1 MAGTVAG
8 GILMP
13 LLQLQRRL
21 KPPEYTPPGVYY
33 PQRTFTYGENG
44 ETVEWINSC
53 LRKVWRVYLRRLEKW
68 IQQILQPPIDRLVQR
83 RGRDLVQRVEIAEF
97 ELDFEPPVFRNMSQ
111 RGSRKDSD
119 ISGVVDV
126 RYTGGARALLLLEL
140 GKKDGKLLKLQ
151 LPIQV
156 KELDVEG
163 RMWIKARL
171 APLSPYVGTLSFAFV
186 GPPSIRVQLL
196 PYNRVQLMNIPIIK
210 NFLTQLLTVDL
221 PGLMVLPNRL
231 EIDLSPSVTA
241 VAEAAVGRDV
251 VMQAVA
257 SAVMQVEAVEQSLE
271 GALPLERQEDA
282 GGFKLPETF
291 VGELTVSLREARGL
305 PVWGLPGSSNP
316 YCQFSLG
323 MQSFGSKRSNDT
335 GKGGFHG
342 NPVWNQ
348 DFQFLV
354 KDALGEVL
362 EVEVR
367 DTKLTGKPDIGRL
380 EIPLVRLQE
389 GTPLLVWHKVE
400 PPLATSLAA
409 ITTSAGLAPAEPAGK
424 GHGELLLEITYKT
437 FTDDWDS
444 GDREYESYRRQQRK
458 EDGKESS
465 NDDVVITDVKTAAEA
480 SSRAGLAA
488 TKASQAFAV
497 TRAATA
503 RAAVKAATAAR
514 EAITDRFNLSGDDDE
529 DGDGDGEGAEPSA
542 EPGKESKKRLAD
554 LPEVSEVTVSQVMVE
569 VEERLSKQEKED
581 ESLERRAVAKSER
594 PWLQLV
600 TILVFVTIV
609 ILSVVAWRL
618 DLLLNFNI
626 QPFGS

>member
-1 MAGTVAG
+1 M
-8 GILMP
+8 
-13 LLQLQRRL
+13 
-21 KPPEYTPPGVYY
+21 
-33 PQRTFTYGENG
+33 
-44 ETVEWINSC
+44 
-53 LRKVWRVYLRRLEKW
+53 
-68 IQQILQPPIDRLVQR
+68 
-83 RGRDLVQRVEIAEF
+83 
-97 ELDFEPPVFRNMSQ
+97 
-111 RGSRKDSD
+111 
-119 ISGVVDV
+119 
-126 RYTGGARALLLLEL
+126 
-140 GKKDGKLLKLQ
+140 
-151 LPIQV
+151 
-156 KELDVEG
+156 
-163 RMWIKARL
+163 
-171 APLSPYVGTLSFAFV
+171 
-186 GPPSIRVQLL
+186 
-196 PYNRVQLMNIPIIK
+196 
-210 NFLTQLLTVDL
+210 
-221 PGLMVLPNRL
+221 
-231 EIDLSPSVTA
+231 
-241 VAEAAVGRDV
+241 
-251 VMQAVA
+251 
-257 SAVMQVEAVEQSLE
+257 
-271 GALPLERQEDA
+271 
-282 GGFKLPETF
+282 
-291 VGELTVSLREARGL
+291 
-305 PVWGLPGSSNP
+305 
-316 YCQFSLG
+316 
-323 MQSFGSKRSNDT
+323 
-335 GKGGFHG
+335 
-342 NPVWNQ
+342 WNQ

-400 PPLATSLAA
+400 PPLATSLTA